1 MFLSFSKTLKK
12 MSGFRVG
19 AHFRLKGWS
28 LLVFGI
34 FILMFY
40 MVYWSFLAAL
50 WMIYG
55 VCYLY
60 YLIFK
65 GIASLFKRKNK
76 TAPNGTDKPEPIKN
90 PVYYATGGTSYH
102 KKRSCVGSETVHVVS
117 LSTAENVL
125 GLHPC
130 GRCCKK

>member
-12 MSGFRVG
+12 MSGFRIGKHV
-19 AHFRLKGWS
+19 RLKGWS

-40 MVYWSFLAAL
+40 IMYWSVVASL

-55 VCYLY
+55 ICYLC
-60 YLIFK
+60 YLPFK
-65 GIASLFKRKNK
+65 LIFKRKNK
-76 TAPNGTDKPEPIKN
+76 TASNSTDKPEPIKN
-90 PVYYATGGTSYH
+90 PVYYVVGGTSYH
-102 KKRSCVGSETVHVVS
+102 KKRSCVGSETVRVVS
-117 LSTAENVL
+117 LSTAEGVL

>member
-12 MSGFRVG
+12 MSGFRIG

-40 MVYWSFLAAL
+40 LVYWSILAAL

-65 GIASLFKRKNK
+65 GIVSLFKPKSKAAPAN
-76 TAPNGTDKPEPIKN
+76 TAPEPIKN

-102 KKRSCVGSETVHVVS
+102 KKRSCVGSETVRVVS
-117 LSTAENVL
+117 LSTAEGVL

>member
-12 MSGFRVG
+12 MSGFRIG

-40 MVYWSFLAAL
+40 LVYWSILAAL

-60 YLIFK
+60 YLIFQRHCISVQAK
-65 GIASLFKRKNK
+65 EQSRTSQHRAR
-76 TAPNGTDKPEPIKN
+76 THQEPRILCN
-90 PVYYATGGTSYH
+90 RRNFIPQ
-102 KKRSCVGSETVHVVS
+102 ETQ
-117 LSTAENVL
+117 L
-125 GLHPC
+125 
-130 GRCCKK
+130 RRQ